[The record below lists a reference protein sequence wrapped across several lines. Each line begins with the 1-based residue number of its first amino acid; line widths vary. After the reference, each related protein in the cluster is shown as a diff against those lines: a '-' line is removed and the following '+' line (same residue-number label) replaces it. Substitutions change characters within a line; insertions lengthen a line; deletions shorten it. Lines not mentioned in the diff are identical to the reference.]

1 MKSIARCVSVA
12 LVAGSLVAGGLI
24 GGCTTAPKAED
35 RAALAASAQ
44 GALASF
50 KAKDPTLQPLINKSV
65 GWAIFPDIGKAAFWV
80 GGSYGRGELYERGK
94 LIGYADLTGVSGGFT
109 WGAQSYSELLLFLR
123 QEELDKFKRG
133 DWSLEGNVS
142 AVLLTAGAAGRTD
155 PSKGVIALVDTKGG
169 AMVEAAI
176 GGQRFRFTP
185 L

>member
-1 MKSIARCVSVA
+1 
-12 LVAGSLVAGGLI
+12 LI
-24 GGCTTAPKAED
+24 VGCTTAAPKADD
-35 RAALAASAQ
+35 RAALAASSQ

-50 KAKDPTLQPLINKSV
+50 KAKDPTVQSLINKSV
-65 GWAIFPDIGKAAFWV
+65 GWAIFPDIGKAAFFV
-80 GGSYGRGELYERGK
+80 GGSYGRGEVYERGK

-109 WGAQSYSELLLFLR
+109 WGAQSYSQLLLFLR
-123 QEELDKFKRG
+123 QEDLDKFKRG

-155 PSKGVIALVDTKGG
+155 PSKGVIAIVDTKGG
-169 AMVEAAI
+169 AMAEASL